1 MHDPITVSE
10 LIASLNK
17 IKDKSKTV
25 LINCSYN
32 YYDIINLVQEG
43 DVVKIFTVH
52 SSKRDDED
60 FEPPKRTV

>member
-1 MHDPITVSE
+1 MHNPMKIHE

-17 IKDKSKTV
+17 IKDKNKTV

-32 YYDIINLVQEG
+32 NYDIINLAQEG
-43 DVVKIFTVH
+43 DIVKLLTVH